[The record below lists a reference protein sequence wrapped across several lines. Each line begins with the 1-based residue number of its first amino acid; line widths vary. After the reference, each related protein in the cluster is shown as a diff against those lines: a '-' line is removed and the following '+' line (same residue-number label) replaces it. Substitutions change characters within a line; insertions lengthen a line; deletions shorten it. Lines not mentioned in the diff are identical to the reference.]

1 MKGAEILAKHNV
13 KCVFCNQ
20 IFDANVEPYIKVSNG
35 RRYAHQAC
43 AAAAEKKEVQEKN
56 NLEILEDYIKY
67 LYHTDTLDPK
77 ISKQIQKLVNM
88 QNSKY
93 NYSGI
98 QRDLKY
104 FYEVKKN
111 DWKKDNPNKGV
122 GIVPYIYKE
131 SCEYWAKML
140 NKQKDILVMIEHQMK
155 KWHDAPTIQPGI
167 KKKEKKKFE
176 MPWEEIEASA
186 DE

>member
-88 QNSKY
+88 PNSKY
-93 NYSGI
+93 TYSGI
-98 QRDLKY
+98 QRALQY

-111 DWKKDNPNKGV
+111 PLPADTMTI
-122 GIVPYIYKE
+122 GIVEWIYQDA
-131 SCEYWAKML
+131 YNYYYNLWHAQQL
-140 NKQKDILVMIEHQMK
+140 NKDKDIGSYIPQVKEVAIPSPERK
-155 KWHDAPTIQPGI
+155 I
-167 KKKEKKKFE
+167 KKRKLFAFLDREDKK
-176 MPWEEIEASA
+176 
-186 DE
+186 

>member
-88 QNSKY
+88 PNSKY
-93 NYSGI
+93 TYSGI
-98 QRDLKY
+98 QRALQY

-111 DWKKDNPNKGV
+111 PLPADTMTI
-122 GIVPYIYKE
+122 GIVEWIYQDAYNYYYSLFLAQQAIQDKTLITKVKE
-131 SCEYWAKML
+131 IIIKPPKMRGT
-140 NKQKDILVMIEHQMK
+140 KQQFFDLGE
-155 KWHDAPTIQPGI
+155 
-167 KKKEKKKFE
+167 
-176 MPWEEIEASA
+176 WE
-186 DE
+186 DEE